1 MEQLLGD
8 TDNLRMI
15 PFGMHLFNWI
25 LAGGRRHVFEDRPEW
40 KSQMNESLPLDYAR
54 HLCI

>member
-1 MEQLLGD
+1 MEQLLGN

-25 LAGGRRHVFEDRPEW
+25 LAGGRRHVLEDRPEW
-40 KSQMNESLPLDYAR
+40 
-54 HLCI
+54 